1 MFDEQQSNNVIVIS
15 KSGRQAF
22 RNDEKEVKETTIFLE
37 VQKLYHSK
45 VRNIYKR
52 YYESKQYAEELKKNE
67 GRNK

>member
-1 MFDEQQSNNVIVIS
+1 MTVIS

-45 VRNIYKR
+45 ERNIYKR
-52 YYESKQYAEELKKNE
+52 YYESKQYAEELKKKLKEGINE
-67 GRNK
+67 